1 MLVARGQLRD
11 LGTRDLRVDGGVIVE
26 IDTTLRPRRGE
37 EVVDAG
43 GNAVLAGLHDH
54 HVHLRSA
61 AAAMTSVDAAH
72 LDGAAAL
79 RAALADAAA
88 IRSPGEWLRVVR
100 YHASI
105 AGDLDRSRLDRLSPP
120 GVPVRV
126 QHRTGALWV
135 LNSPACTLLGLDAA
149 EHAGVDARR
158 GLLWRRDD
166 LLRSASTLGPG
177 SLAAFGRGAAAR
189 GVTGF
194 TDATPDGSSTDAR
207 DLARDLRQAGVPQR
221 LHLMAPVGA
230 VPPDVDRAT
239 TGPVKVLLD
248 DAQLPS
254 LDELSD
260 LVRDAHGGARP
271 VAVHC
276 VTQVQLVLTLA
287 ALACVGTVAGDRIEH
302 GSVIPTELIGELRR
316 LGVTVVSQ
324 PHFVAERGDDYLR
337 EVDPDDVGSLYRL
350 RSLSAAGVA
359 LAAGTDALRRGRPVA
374 VDRRRRAP
382 PDGRRTGPGRGRGAR
397 RGRGHRALPRR
408 TRSAGIPATPAGR
421 SRGGPVRPRRAVASR
436 PLRAGGRAGAHH
448 PRGRPGGV
456 PAGLSRRA
464 VRDHHAVR
472 PGAHCPATVVP
483 RRREGAPCRAT
494 SPTPRPTPARGRGS
508 RRRSGATSSSTGRH
522 IG

>member
-43 GNAVLAGLHDH
+43 GNAVLPGLHDH

-177 SLAAFGRGAAAR
+177 SLAAFGRVAAAR

-230 VPPDVDRAT
+230 EPPDVDRAT

-248 DAQLPS
+248 DAELPS

-276 VTQVQLVLTLA
+276 VTQVQLVLALA
-287 ALACVGTVAGDRIEH
+287 ALACVGTVDGDRIEH

-337 EVDPDDVGSLYRL
+337 EVDPDEVGSLYRL

-359 LAAGTDALRRGRPVA
+359 LAAGTDAPFGGADPWPSIAAA
-374 VDRRRRAP
+374 VH
-382 PDGRRTGPGRGRGAR
+382 RRTADGQVLGAGEALDAAAAIGLYLGAPEAPGS
-397 RGRGHRALPRR
+397 PRR
-408 TRSAGIPATPAGR
+408 LQVGAAADLCILDVPWRAVPSGLEVA
-421 SRGGPVRPRRAVASR
+421 PVRTTLVA
-436 PLRAGGRAGAHH
+436 GQVVF
-448 PRGRPGGV
+448 PG
-456 PAGLSRRA
+456 
-464 VRDHHAVR
+464 
-472 PGAHCPATVVP
+472 
-483 RRREGAPCRAT
+483 
-494 SPTPRPTPARGRGS
+494 
-508 RRRSGATSSSTGRH
+508 
-522 IG
+522 